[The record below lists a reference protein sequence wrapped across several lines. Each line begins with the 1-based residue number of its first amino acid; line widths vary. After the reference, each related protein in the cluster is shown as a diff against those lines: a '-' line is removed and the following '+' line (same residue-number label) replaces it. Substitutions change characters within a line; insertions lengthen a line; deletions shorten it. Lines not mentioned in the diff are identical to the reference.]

1 MTAVAVA
8 MAAFAN
14 AVNAEAEE
22 TMAGLVAGKL
32 VVGHVMPSLRPL
44 GSVPHGCPCFCN
56 TDKRAA

>member
-32 VVGHVMPSLRPL
+32 VVGHVMPSLRPS
-44 GSVPHGCPCFCN
+44 GSGTPWMPVLLQH
-56 TDKRAA
+56 